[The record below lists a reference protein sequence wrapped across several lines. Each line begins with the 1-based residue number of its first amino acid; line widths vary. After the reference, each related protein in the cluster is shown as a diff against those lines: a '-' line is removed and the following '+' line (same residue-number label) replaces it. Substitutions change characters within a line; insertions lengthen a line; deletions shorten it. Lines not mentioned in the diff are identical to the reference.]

1 MEIGRPIFS
10 ALQQGLFALLFD
22 DEDDDKEKSRL
33 IRIGNSSADTLLRG
47 LGVYGA
53 AAATVKNMI
62 IKVIEESKKSRSD
75 YTKVAIEATALS
87 PPINS
92 KLRKLVSAGKTFT
105 YKQSKEKVF
114 TEGFSLENP
123 AFLAGGKILSAATNL
138 PADRVVQKADHIKT
152 AMEAETELWQSIALS
167 LGWSEWDLNMIEKQT
182 KNAKGKRIQR
192 KKIQRKSAQRKRI
205 NRK

>member
-1 MEIGRPIFS
+1 M
-10 ALQQGLFALLFD
+10 FALLLD

-33 IRIGNSSADTLLRG
+33 IRIGNSSLDTLLRG
-47 LGVYGA
+47 AGVYGA

-138 PADRVVQKADHIKT
+138 PADRVVQKAEHLYT
-152 AMEAETELWQSIALS
+152 AMQPETELWQAIALS
-167 LGWSEWDLNMIEKQT
+167 LGWSEWDLNMIEKQNKKS
-182 KNAKGKRIQR
+182 KNPLKELKRIKKEIKNIR
-192 KKIQRKSAQRKRI
+192 KK
-205 NRK
+205 

>member
-1 MEIGRPIFS
+1 M
-10 ALQQGLFALLFD
+10 FALLFD

-33 IRIGNSSADTLLRG
+33 IRIGNSSLDTLLRG
-47 LGVYGA
+47 AGVYGA

-138 PADRVVQKADHIKT
+138 PADRIVQKADHLKT
-152 AMEAETELWQSIALS
+152 AMESETELWQSIALS
-167 LGWSEWDLNMIEKQT
+167 LGWSEWDLNMIEKQN
-182 KNAKGKRIQR
+182 KKAKDPLKELKRIKKEIKNIR
-192 KKIQRKSAQRKRI
+192 KK
-205 NRK
+205 